1 MEHINKIINADCLEI
16 LPQLPDES
24 IDAVICD
31 LPYGTTECRWD
42 SIIDLDRLWTEYRRL
57 IKPTGAIVLFG
68 AQPFSS
74 LLVTKAL
81 DLFKYEWIWYKN
93 KATGYQTV
101 KTQPMRIHE
110 NILVFSKGTVANR
123 SPRNMVY
130 NPQGLIESPRTI
142 KIGHFTRGRYLGQ
155 RANQNG
161 MVIKSIWS
169 NYPKSV
175 LHYDKESK
183 YIHPT
188 QKPLPLVEY
197 LVATYTNPG
206 DVILDNA
213 SGSGTLAVA
222 ALKLDRRYICIEQD
236 TAIYDQS
243 LERVNEYERT
253 RRDSIS
259 AS

>member
-1 MEHINKIINADCLEI
+1 MEYVNQIINADCLDI
-16 LPQLPDES
+16 MPQLPDEAFNA
-24 IDAVICD
+24 IICD
-31 LPYGTTECRWD
+31 LPYGTTSCRWD
-42 SIIDLDRLWTEYRRL
+42 SIIDLDRLWEQYRRL

-74 LLVTKAL
+74 LLVAKAL

-123 SPRNMVY
+123 SPRNMIY
-130 NPQGLIESPRTI
+130 HPQGLIESPRTV

-161 MVIKSIWS
+161 MVIKSVWS

-175 LHYDKESK
+175 LQFDKEPK
-183 YIHPT
+183 YLHPT
-188 QKPLPLVEY
+188 QKPLALVSY
-197 LVATYTNPG
+197 LVQTYTNPG
-206 DVILDNA
+206 DLILDNA

-222 ALKLDRRYICIEQD
+222 AINHERNFTCIEKD
-236 TAIYDQS
+236 EAIYKLS
-243 LERVNEYERT
+243 LERVLKYERK
-253 RRDSIS
+253 
-259 AS
+259 

>member
-1 MEHINKIINADCLEI
+1 MEYLNKITNADCLEI
-16 LPQLPDES
+16 LPQLADES
-24 IDAVICD
+24 IDAIICD

-42 SIIDLDRLWTEYRRL
+42 SVINLDLLWKEYRRL
-57 IKPTGAIVLFG
+57 IKPRGAIVLFG

-74 LLVTKAL
+74 LLITHAL

-123 SPRNMVY
+123 SPRNMIY
-130 NPQGLIESPRTI
+130 NPQGLIESPHTV

-161 MVIKSIWS
+161 MVIKSTWT

-175 LHYDKESK
+175 LHYDKETK
-183 YIHPT
+183 YLHPT
-188 QKPLPLVEY
+188 QKPLGLVKY
-197 LVATYTNPG
+197 LINTYSNPN
-206 DVILDNA
+206 DVVLDNA

-222 ALKLDRRYICIEQD
+222 ALELNRQYICIEQD
-236 TAIYDQS
+236 PTIYQQS
-243 LERVNEYERT
+243 LKRVEQYDERRQSTGN
-253 RRDSIS
+253 
-259 AS
+259 